1 MKTIEQD
8 MERMREKLYRT
19 ISQNGFRLSADE
31 VLSVSRQLDELIL
44 EFYKKKEI
52 GATERSYPG

>member
-1 MKTIEQD
+1 
-8 MERMREKLYRT
+8 MERTELYRT